1 MKTLIIY
8 TSHTGFTK
16 RYAEWIAEKMS
27 GELLDLRDAQKKSD
41 DYFKDFDAICY
52 GGWAMAGNLVKGK
65 WFLEKASDWQDKRLA
80 MFCVGGSP
88 NENPDVDA
96 FLQNVLTEEQ
106 KKYIKVF
113 YCQGG
118 FNYEK
123 MKAPSRLAMK
133 MFISTLRNK
142 KDATEKEKAMA
153 EKMAS
158 SYDISDVKYIEPIV
172 AYLLEKDNTVE
183 VDAVS
188 GATMSSE
195 VIKDAVRDALRSGL

>member
-8 TSHTGFTK
+8 TSQTGFTK
-16 RYAEWIAEKMS
+16 RYAEWIAEKT
-27 GELLDLRDAQKKSD
+27 GGDLLELKDAQKKSD

-52 GGWAMAGNLVKGK
+52 GGWLMAANVVKVK
-65 WFLEKASDWQDKRLA
+65 WFFEKANNWKNKRLVL
-80 MFCVGGSP
+80 FCVGGSP
-88 NENPDVDA
+88 NDNPDVDA

-123 MKAPSRLAMK
+123 MKTPSRLAMK
-133 MFISTLRNK
+133 MFVSTLRNK

-172 AYLLEKDNTVE
+172 AYLLEKDNGK
-183 VDAVS
+183 AV
-188 GATMSSE
+188 
-195 VIKDAVRDALRSGL
+195 

>member
-1 MKTLIIY
+1 MRLKDLLRFKNIVIQCHDNPDADALA
-8 TSHTGFTK
+8 SG
-16 RYAEWIAEKMS
+16 YA
-27 GELLDLRDAQKKSD
+27 L
-41 DYFKDFDAICY
+41 
-52 GGWAMAGNLVKGK
+52 K
-65 WFLEKASDWQDKRLA
+65 WFFEKASDWKNKRLA

-88 NENPDVDA
+88 NDNPDVDA

-133 MFISTLRNK
+133 MFVSTLRNK
-142 KDATEKEKAMA
+142 KDATEKEKVMA

-172 AYLLEKDNTVE
+172 AYLLEKDNE
-183 VDAVS
+183 KAV
-188 GATMSSE
+188 
-195 VIKDAVRDALRSGL
+195 